1 MNTIVFDF
9 NSIHTAKKFY
19 ATCKKELDFPG
30 YFGENLDALW
40 DCLTAYISLP
50 VKVVFKNVTPFHE
63 IKFAKQVMVFRE
75 AAEELPGEFQFSI
88 EEKFDED
95 AG

>member
-1 MNTIVFDF
+1 MNTIEFDF
-9 NSIHTAKKFY
+9 NSIHTIKKFY
-19 ATCKKELDFPG
+19 TTCKNELDLPD

-40 DCLTAYISLP
+40 DCLTTYIPLP

-63 IKFAKQVMVFRE
+63 TKFAKQVMVFRE

>member
-9 NSIHTAKKFY
+9 NSISTVKKFY
-19 ATCKKELDFPG
+19 ATCKKELDLPD

-40 DCLTAYISLP
+40 DCLTTYIPLP
-50 VKVVFKNVTPFHE
+50 VKVIFKNVTPFHQ

-75 AAEELPGEFQFSI
+75 AAEELPGEFQFLI

>member
-1 MNTIVFDF
+1 MNTVVFDF
-9 NSIHTAKKFY
+9 KNIHSIKKFY
-19 ATCKKELDFPG
+19 TTCKTELDLPD

-40 DCLTAYISLP
+40 DCLTTTIALP
-50 VKVVFKNVTPFHE
+50 VKVIFKNVTPFHE
-63 IKFAKQVMVFRE
+63 MKFAKQIIVFKE